1 MSDLKPFV
9 LDFDLLTGRCDS
21 GKVQPSCRRVSNLLT
36 QFADEEAAKKLI
48 AEGDPL
54 LYEFYELELPEE
66 PGVLRF
72 GSTRLYPGKV
82 GNEYFM
88 TKGHFHT
95 ILDTSEIYYTLSGHG
110 MMMMETPEGDVDCKE
125 MNPGDALYVPATQ
138 LDLVS
143 KYIGSGGED
152 APVRLNKLGG
162 DQWQKAKA
170 RAKAAAKDLAKGLI
184 QLYAARKRLPGFAF
198 AADSPWQKEFEESF
212 PYAETDDQLR
222 CIA

>member
-1 MSDLKPFV
+1 MSDSKPFV
-9 LDFDLLTGRCDS
+9 LDFDLLTGHCDS

-125 MNPGDALYVPATQ
+125 MNPGDALYVPGRWAHRSINIGTEP
-138 LDLVS
+138 LILFFVFRADAGHDYGTIEKKGFRKLVVEQDG
-143 KYIGSGGED
+143 K
-152 APVRLNKLGG
+152 PVIVPNPK
-162 DQWQKAKA
+162 WEK
-170 RAKAAAKDLAKGLI
+170 
-184 QLYAARKRLPGFAF
+184 
-198 AADSPWQKEFEESF
+198 
-212 PYAETDDQLR
+212 
-222 CIA
+222 